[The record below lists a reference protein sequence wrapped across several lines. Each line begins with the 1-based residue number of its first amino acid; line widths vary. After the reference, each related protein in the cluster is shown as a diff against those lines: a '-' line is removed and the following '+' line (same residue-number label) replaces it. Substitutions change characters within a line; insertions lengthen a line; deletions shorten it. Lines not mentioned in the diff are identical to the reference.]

1 MKTEIEAQFERF
13 RKKEVVARRISI
25 LLAIIPFII
34 GSAWMY
40 FSYKEVQRSEKEYA
54 AIKLKSLSEETR
66 YNDLHAKKQQLE
78 LELMNTYGLPI
89 ENILKSSGKD
99 IILNKSIAANDVIKK
114 LSDKYTPDRNIII
127 RYYYKT
133 VDDEKIVLS
142 LKALGYSFEQKQAN
156 ERMTSQKT
164 NSIWFGS
171 NVSIKDC
178 KIVALALMRAGIEI
192 KAIRGFKNN
201 AINPSFKANIIEIG
215 GDRML
220 EYNRTP
226 PLTVAQ
232 VDNATQFL
240 RDN

>member
-1 MKTEIEAQFERF
+1 MKTEIETQFERF
-13 RKKEVVARRISI
+13 RKKEVTARRISI

-34 GSAWMY
+34 GSVWMY
-40 FSYKEVQRSEKEYA
+40 FSYQEVQKEGKKYDA
-54 AIKLKSLSEETR
+54 LKLKSQTEEAR
-66 YNDLHAKKQQLE
+66 YNDLHAKKQKLE

-89 ENILKSSGKD
+89 ESILKSSGKD

-114 LSDKYTPDRNIII
+114 LSDKYTPDRNILI

-142 LKALGYSFEQKQAN
+142 LKSLGYSFEQKQPN

-201 AINPSFKANIIEIG
+201 TINPSFKANIIEIG
-215 GDRML
+215 GDRNL
-220 EYNRTP
+220 ENKT
-226 PLTVAQ
+226 PLTVSQ
-232 VDNATQFL
+232 VENATQFL